1 MQAYIY
7 RPRKSAMQSGRAGT
21 KNWIL
26 EVVGSDE
33 RSSDPLMGWTSSSD
47 TSSQVKLT
55 FDSKSHAEAYANRN
69 HIEYRVIE
77 SKDRVRRS
85 KLYSDNF
92 SPDRKVTWTH

>member
-26 EVVGSDE
+26 EIVGNDE

-47 TSSQVKLT
+47 TSSQVTLI

-69 HIEYRVIE
+69 GVAYQVIE
-77 SKDRVRRS
+77 SKNRTRRR
-85 KLYSDNF
+85 KLYAENF
-92 SPDRKVTWTH
+92 SPDRKVAWTH